1 MWTNRYVGIVCFR
14 VEFTLCLQFEEVSSL
29 YILLYLPTLGNLII
43 FIKKMKILRYLK
55 TLQYKDDGFSTFCC
69 FDIKKPC
76 VSAVFIQLYILYV
89 NNKQVTFLKTVKLCS
104 FRWRLNFMFLRFVL
118 HGQNKVFCTLSKTKF
133 TEP

>member
-1 MWTNRYVGIVCFR
+1 
-14 VEFTLCLQFEEVSSL
+14 
-29 YILLYLPTLGNLII
+29 
-43 FIKKMKILRYLK
+43 MKILRYLK
-55 TLQYKDDGFSTFCC
+55 TLQYKDEGFSTFCC

-89 NNKQVTFLKTVKLCS
+89 NIKQVKFLKTVKLCS

-118 HGQNKVFCTLSKTKF
+118 HGQNKVFCTLSKKKF